1 MRCSLTALLSVVC
14 LCSLLIPAM
23 GINVSFSAEG
33 GGNAATSSSNY
44 QLDRETRLESET
56 NGWITDTSI
65 TGSGIARH
73 NGLFVA
79 TDHPQVNTRIS
90 SAGQDVSITA
100 DGIKVAS
107 RSGDLLMGTGMLM
120 ENGSLLAGPDYTEG
134 GGRIDAYKL
143 LGYRWNSRN
152 PDLKWVLKN
161 DSILAAEGLASTDV
175 KNAMEAAANTWDNAS
190 NQNLFADS
198 DLVTLNPT
206 VAPDTYN
213 KMNTINWQSL
223 RSNCNVLA
231 YARTYYYKS
240 RQVDG
245 YGTAIESD
253 LVFNAN
259 KNWRVDGG
267 NSPDII
273 DVQSVALHE
282 MGHTL
287 GLGDIYGLDEYE
299 FDNEQ
304 VMHYYTCEKRS
315 LGNGDKS
322 AIWMLYG

>member
-1 MRCSLTALLSVVC
+1 MKPFLTALLSAIC
-14 LCSLLIPAM
+14 LCSLLTPAM
-23 GINVSFSAEG
+23 SISVSFSAESG
-33 GGNAATSSSNY
+33 GDVATSSSNY
-44 QLDRETRLESET
+44 QLDSGTRLESET
-56 NGWITDTSI
+56 NGMVTETSI
-65 TGSGIARH
+65 VGSGIARH

-79 TDHPQVNTRIS
+79 TDNPQVNTRIT

-107 RSGDLLMGTGMLM
+107 SSGDLLMGTGMLM

-143 LGYRWNSRN
+143 LGYRWNTRN
-152 PDLKWVLKN
+152 PELKWVLKN
-161 DSILAAEGLASTDV
+161 DEIMDAEGLSSTDI

-206 VAPDTYN
+206 VAPDSYN

-240 RQVDG
+240 RLVDG

-253 LVFNAN
+253 LVFNSN
-259 KNWRVDGG
+259 KDWRVDSG
-267 NSPDII
+267 NSQDR

-304 VMHYYTCEKRS
+304 VMHNYTCEKRS

-322 AIWMLYG
+322 AIWKLYG